1 MLKKVEGKGKTM
13 KYLIR
18 KDKVKVPT
26 NLPTGDYVLSFR
38 WNIMQSY
45 LIFVTNPT
53 NISVEKK
60 MTNTW
65 NINQSSLS

>member
-45 LIFVTNPT
+45 LIFVTHPT

-60 MTNTW
+60 ITNMW
-65 NINQSSLS
+65 SINQSSLS